1 MKKLLFMSLA
11 VISTAFAE
19 KTQDNNNANCVEFLA
34 GVNSGVSTSWYD
46 IPKEGVTINGTIP
59 PHEIK
64 IWNATK
70 VRKSKYFMPFIEA
83 ELSGQYLIKRCIVGA
98 SIAGGMCIGG
108 KYTQSGHKDF
118 GCNNGVL
125 QALVD
130 NNLSKR
136 EIQIAKQKYHWF
148 IAPYVGY
155 RMDNNNDIYLTGGLK
170 MVATKYFGSKTKCTW
185 HPVIGF
191 GARYWFKDNIFVK
204 VEYNYVLPKKKRLSD
219 TMRLIDGGNH
229 YHDLKAKVAVKHGE
243 SVLRL
248 GVGYKFR

>member
-1 MKKLLFMSLA
+1 M
-11 VISTAFAE
+11 E
-19 KTQDNNNANCVEFLA
+19 
-34 GVNSGVSTSWYD
+34 
-46 IPKEGVTINGTIP
+46 
-59 PHEIK
+59 
-64 IWNATK
+64 
-70 VRKSKYFMPFIEA
+70 
-83 ELSGQYLIKRCIVGA
+83 
-98 SIAGGMCIGG
+98 
-108 KYTQSGHKDF
+108 KYTQSGYKDF
-118 GCNNGVL
+118 GYNNAVVR
-125 QALVD
+125 ALVD
-130 NNLSKR
+130 NNLSKM

-204 VEYNYVLPKKKRLSD
+204 VEYNYVLPKKKRLSN
-219 TMRLIDGGNH
+219 TMRLIDGGNN
-229 YHDLKAKVAVKHGE
+229 YYDLKGKVAVKHGE